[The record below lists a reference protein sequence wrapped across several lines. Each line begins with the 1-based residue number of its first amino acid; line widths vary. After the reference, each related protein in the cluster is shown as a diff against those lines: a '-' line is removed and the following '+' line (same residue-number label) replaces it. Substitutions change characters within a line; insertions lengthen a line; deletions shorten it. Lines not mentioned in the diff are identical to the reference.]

1 MALVGE
7 LATRSEDFRT
17 WWGGHTVRTHTSGS
31 KRINHPVVG
40 ELTLGYETLA
50 LPSAPGLTMAANLP
64 EPGSS
69 SADALDMLRSWIAQP
84 NTTATP
90 VSPNA

>member
-17 WWGGHTVRTHTSGS
+17 WWGGHTVRIHTSGT
-31 KRINHPVVG
+31 KRNNHPVIG

-50 LPSAPGLTMAANLP
+50 LPSNPGLSMATYLP
-64 EPGSS
+64 EPGSA
-69 SADALDMLRSWIAQP
+69 SADALDMLRSWIAE
-84 NTTATP
+84 
-90 VSPNA
+90 PNAAPSIRDF